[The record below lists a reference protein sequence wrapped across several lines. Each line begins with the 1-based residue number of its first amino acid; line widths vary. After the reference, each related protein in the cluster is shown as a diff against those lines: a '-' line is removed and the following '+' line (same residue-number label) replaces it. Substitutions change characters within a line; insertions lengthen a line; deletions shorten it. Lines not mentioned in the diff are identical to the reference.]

1 MSPPASPQPDNG
13 KWQGIARAIMELDIK
28 LVELERQL
36 GINAKPMSG
45 GDSQDNGGCGQNND
59 V

>member
-1 MSPPASPQPDNG
+1 
-13 KWQGIARAIMELDIK
+13 MELDMK

-45 GDSQDNGGCGQNND
+45 GDSQDNGGSGQNND